1 MIAGN
6 GSKSW
11 TISLP
16 RRSAIIKQKSYEYP
30 LPKYHISIM
39 PIITVSLFSGRT
51 QREKDRLAE
60 AITESACN
68 ILKVDKKEVIV
79 IFREEPRGNWYSEG
93 VRI

>member
-1 MIAGN
+1 MQKTAV
-6 GSKSW
+6 KSW
-11 TISLP
+11 AISLR
-16 RRSAIIKQKSYEYP
+16 RRSAIIKQKSYEY
-30 LPKYHISIM
+30 LLLKYTISIM
-39 PIITVSLFSGRT
+39 PIITISLFSGRT

-68 ILKVDKKEVIV
+68 ILEVDKKEVIV

>member
-1 MIAGN
+1 MIAEN
-6 GSKSW
+6 CSKCGQLVYRAVLL
-11 TISLP
+11 SLN
-16 RRSAIIKQKSYEYP
+16 KKSYEYP